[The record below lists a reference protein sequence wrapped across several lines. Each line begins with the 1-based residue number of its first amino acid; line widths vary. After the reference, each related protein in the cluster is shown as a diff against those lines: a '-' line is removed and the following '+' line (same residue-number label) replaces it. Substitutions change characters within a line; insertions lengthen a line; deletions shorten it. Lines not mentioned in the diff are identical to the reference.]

1 MTGPCDTGQ
10 TGRACPGPDQ
20 PLLSPPHPTARPAP
34 LSVYGLNRLNVLQIL
49 PQLHRAEAYV
59 CRISPSLYIR
69 DETKHIGNLIRTFI
83 LPPRRYLPGSFNY
96 NSRVAAPERRL
107 LKRSEMAATRALLR
121 SVLRALLRAPCSVP
135 CFSAME
141 TVALQC
147 SLCSVTARCGAESGG
162 SALLNM

>member
-1 MTGPCDTGQ
+1 MTAPCDTGQ
-10 TGRACPGPDQ
+10 TGRACPIPDQ
-20 PLLSPPHPTARPAP
+20 PLLSPPRPARPAP
-34 LSVYGLNRLNVLQIL
+34 LSVYGLNVLQIL
-49 PQLHRAEAYV
+49 PQLHWAEAYV

-83 LPPRRYLPGSFNY
+83 LPPRRYLPGSFNC
-96 NSRVAAPERRL
+96 NSRIAGPERRL

-147 SLCSVTARCGAESGG
+147 SLCSVTARCGAESDG